1 MKLNLLS
8 LKIAAQSIHD
18 PRVNRTKKHNL
29 ADMVAIAVYSIICG
43 ADGLE
48 DIEFIALD
56 RFNFLNS
63 CLNLKNGIPC
73 HDTFRRVFSRINEKQ
88 LVLALNTWTS
98 ELQNSFMGKTIAI
111 DGKTLN
117 HSFDTAAEKSALHS
131 ITAYVTDMGLVLS
144 QITGDY
150 KNSEITQDVALLKM
164 IDIRGAVVTIDA
176 IGCQKNIA
184 SQIIKKNKA
193 DYVLACKNNQP
204 ALHNEITSLFNA
216 SIACPEDF
224 YQSMDK
230 GHGRLE
236 TRSCRCLDISSLKD
250 EIFTQWDGL
259 KTIACVTS
267 LRESAK
273 GQSSEIRYFISSL
286 PCDAKKILSCV
297 RSHWKIENSLHWT
310 LDVVFHEDASRIRK
324 DHGPA
329 NFASLRRTALFFI
342 KKNKHDMGKAKV
354 TSLKRARLG
363 AMLNPDYAASLITG
377 I

>member
-1 MKLNLLS
+1 MNLNLLS
-8 LKIAAQSIHD
+8 LKLASQSIHD

-43 ADGLE
+43 ADGWE
-48 DIEFIALD
+48 DIEIIALE
-56 RFNFLNS
+56 RFDFLNDY
-63 CLNLKNGIPC
+63 LDLKNGIPC

-98 ELQNSFMGKTIAI
+98 ELQMSFEGKTIAI
-111 DGKTLN
+111 DGKTLK
-117 HSFDTAAEKSALHS
+117 HSFDTAADKSPLHS

-144 QITGDY
+144 QLTGY
-150 KNSEITQDVALLKM
+150 NKESEITQDVDLLKM

-204 ALHNEITSLFNA
+204 ALHNEIASLFNA
-216 SIACPEDF
+216 NISCPEDF
-224 YQSMDK
+224 CQIVDK

-236 TRSCRCLDISSLKD
+236 TRSCRCLDISSVKN
-250 EIFTQWDGL
+250 EIFSQWNGL
-259 KTIACVTS
+259 KTIACVSS
-267 LRESAK
+267 LRESSK
-273 GQSSEIRYFISSL
+273 GQSYETRYFISSL
-286 PCDAKKILSCV
+286 PCKAEQILSCV

-310 LDVVFHEDASRIRK
+310 LDVVFHEDSSRIRK

-342 KKNKHDMGKAKV
+342 KKNKHDLGRAKV
-354 TSLKRARLG
+354 TSLKRARLA
-363 AMLNPDYAASLITG
+363 AMLNSNYAASLITG
-377 I
+377 N